1 MVPVLRAQLGAVV
14 SPTARTLAEM
24 RRRGYELVDV
34 VERWIPFARVRRDLY
49 NVGDVLCVGA
59 PGIAL
64 VQCTSGSNVSARV
77 RKIAESAA
85 LPVLQRAGIKVSVQ
99 GWRKNSK
106 GRYVLREVEL

>member
-1 MVPVLRAQLGAVV
+1 M

-24 RRRGYELVDV
+24 RARGYELVDV
-34 VERWIPFARVRRDLY
+34 VERWLPFALERKDLFG
-49 NVGDVLCVGA
+49 VGDVLATGT
-59 PGIAL
+59 PGTAI

-85 LPVLQRAGIKVSVQ
+85 LPILQRAGIKVLVQ

-106 GRYVLREVEL
+106 GRYVLREVDLS